1 MQFMIKILQIIILV
15 IISLLMMSASCDKG
29 NEGCIDANACNYNK
43 NAAIDDNSC
52 WFKSTGC
59 DCEDPPGSVIDCLGI
74 CDADILNDP
83 DEDADGNCCSQIDE
97 FCDKIVVGG
106 CIEEG
111 NCNYDPN
118 ATHNDGSCASD
129 LSDFGGLSD
138 GTDCIGVCGGS
149 AVKDKCDLCV
159 GGETGNGKSWR
170 LTIISEV
177 TFKLSNGLQV
187 GTAIDSV
194 TLGTSIFAKEGY
206 NSTEINEGDSSC
218 NDCYIDIFEPPEPS
232 FFNNN
237 LIRFYFPHYDNNEW
251 EEWGSQI
258 ELPNDPLFDNDI
270 RANDYYSLFT
280 DHIGLNW
287 YAEIQPITLDTL
299 IMDEAG
305 NFNTYSPI
313 IDSIKLNFIYKE
325 EILSEESEK
334 FSIIVYLDREKGV
347 TEGGTEYIVEG
358 DNLIFSIDSDQIIKL
373 TFNIS
378 NICFSEFY

>member
-1 MQFMIKILQIIILV
+1 MIKILQIIILGFS
-15 IISLLMMSASCDKG
+15 SLLLMSSSCDKG
-29 NEGCIDANACNYNK
+29 SEGCTDPIACNYDDT
-43 NAAIDDNSC
+43 AAVDDGSC
-52 WFKSTGC
+52 WFQSEGC
-59 DCEDPPGSVIDCLGI
+59 DCEDSLGSIIDCLGI
-74 CDADILNDP
+74 CDADTNNDP
-83 DEDADGNCCSQIDE
+83 PVDSEGNCNN
-97 FCDKIVVGG
+97 IVVGG
-106 CIEEG
+106 CVEEE
-111 NCNYDPN
+111 NCKYNPD
-118 ATHNDGSCASD
+118 ATHSDGSCAFD
-129 LSDFGGLSD
+129 LSDFGGSFS
-138 GTDCIGVCGGS
+138 GYDCNDVCGGS

-177 TFKLSNGLQV
+177 TFKLSNDQQV

-218 NDCYIDIFEPPEPS
+218 NDCYIDILEPPEPS

-258 ELPNDPLFDNDI
+258 ELPNEPLFDKDI

-378 NICFSEFY
+378 NICFSGLY